1 MGSGGRGLRVAI
13 ATLCAISL
21 AAFCASAQA
30 GTARP
35 AEQFRKTVQPIL
47 SQYCYDCHADGAN
60 KGKVAFDEF
69 KSDQDLLSDTELW
82 WKVLKNV
89 RAGIMP
95 PRKHPQPT
103 DSEKR
108 ELYDWIKYGAFGLD
122 PADPDPGRV
131 TLRRLNRVEYRNTI
145 RDLMGVDFNTTDEFP
160 PDDTGYGFDTIGDV
174 LQVSPMLLE
183 KYMQAAEKIVN
194 EAVPTVP
201 RSIADIQLSGSDFRQ
216 PGGGANGARLS
227 FYRESNVGAK
237 FTARHPGKYHL
248 TLNMVIRGSF
258 DFDPGECEATFT
270 VDGAEQW
277 HQHLKWENG
286 KKLLVEFDR
295 DWQPGEHRFGF
306 EVRPLKEM
314 PKEPHIGLN
323 TAVPT
328 TVDLQVVSLDIQG
341 PLEKQYWA
349 KTKNFDRFFP
359 QEDVPADPVERK
371 AYARQVLAA
380 FAKKAFRRPADDHV
394 LDRLVAICDATASQP
409 GKTFFDG
416 AKEAMVAVLS
426 SPRFVFRVE
435 KAEPGASG
443 ATVPL
448 DEYSLASRLSYFLWS
463 TMPDDELMSLADHH
477 ELRAHLADELKR
489 MLKDPRS
496 QQLVSNFTGQWLELR
511 DVDGININ
519 VFRVLRQDYQ
529 PLIHPTGPAAPP
541 AARQEVASAGG
552 SGAGTGAGA
561 GAGVGLSRR
570 FAALGPDFR
579 IGKNG
584 AGSGPLFK
592 LFGVQFQLDSN
603 LRRALREEPEMLFGE
618 IMGNDESVAELLATH
633 HTYLNEKLAA
643 LYKIDGVTGTDMRR
657 VDLPKNSPR
666 GGLLT
671 MGAVLIVT
679 SNPTRTSPVKRGQFI
694 LDNLL
699 GMPTPPP
706 PAAVPAL
713 EASERN
719 SAQTLSFRQVLE
731 IHRSEPL
738 CSSCHGRL
746 DPLGLSLENFDAIG
760 MWRDKE
766 RGLPIDASGQLL
778 TGETFHD
785 ANDIKNILI
794 KNHLTD
800 FYRCLTEKMLTYA
813 LGRGMEAS
821 DVETVDQIVERLQH
835 ENGRFSALLNG
846 IVDSSAFQRRRSDK
860 QRMAGAFGPAAEPQ
874 TGNLSP
880 VQP

>member
-1 MGSGGRGLRVAI
+1 MGI
-13 ATLCAISL
+13 AS
-21 AAFCASAQA
+21 FCASAWA
-30 GTARP
+30 GTDRP

-47 SQYCYDCHADGAN
+47 SQYCFDCHADGSN

-69 KSDQDLLSDTELW
+69 KSDQDLLGDTELW

-95 PRKHPQPT
+95 PQKHPQPT

-108 ELYDWIKYGAFGLD
+108 ELVNWIKYGAFALD
-122 PADPDPGRV
+122 PAAPDPGRV

-145 RDLMGVDFNTTDEFP
+145 RDLMGVDFNTTEEFP

-174 LQVSPMLLE
+174 LNVSPMLLE

-194 EAVPTVP
+194 EAVPTVA
-201 RSIADIQLSGSDFRQ
+201 RSIADLQLYGNDFR
-216 PGGGANGARLS
+216 GGGANGAKLS
-227 FYRESNVGAK
+227 FYRESNVAAK
-237 FTARHPGKYHL
+237 FTARRPGSYHL
-248 TLNMVIRGSF
+248 TLNMVVRGSF
-258 DFDPGECEATFT
+258 DFDPGECDAAFT

-277 HQHLKWENG
+277 HEHLKWESG
-286 KKLLVEFDR
+286 KKLQIDFDR
-295 DWQPGEHRFGF
+295 NWQPGEHRFAF
-306 EVRPLKEM
+306 EIHPLKEI
-314 PKEPHIGLN
+314 PKEPHIGPN

-341 PLEKQYWA
+341 PMEKQYWA
-349 KTKNFDRFFP
+349 ETKNFDRYFP
-359 QEDVPADPVERK
+359 REEVPADPVERK
-371 AYARQVLAA
+371 TYARQVIAA

-394 LDRLVAICDATASQP
+394 LGRLVEIYESTASQS

-416 AKEAMVAVLS
+416 VKEAMVAVLS

-435 KAEPGASG
+435 KPEPGASG
-443 ATVPL
+443 STVPL

-477 ELRAHLADELKR
+477 ALRAHLNEQLKR

-496 QQLVSNFTGQWLELR
+496 QELVSNFTGQWLELR
-511 DVDGININ
+511 DVEGININ
-519 VFRVLRQDYQ
+519 VFRVLRQDNQ
-529 PLIHPTGPAAPP
+529 PLIHPTGPAATQP
-541 AARQEVASAGG
+541 ARQVIASAG
-552 SGAGTGAGA
+552 SGTGAAAGGGA
-561 GAGVGLSRR
+561 AAGVGVGTGRR
-570 FAALGPDFR
+570 DFGLGASFR

-603 LRRALREEPEMLFGE
+603 LRRALREEPEMLFAE
-618 IMGNDESVAELLATH
+618 IMRNDESIAQLLDTD

-643 LYKIDGVTGTDMRR
+643 LYKVDGVAGPDMRR
-657 VDLPKNSPR
+657 VDLPKESPR

-694 LDNLL
+694 LDNML

-719 SAQTLSFRQVLE
+719 SAKTLSFRQVLE

-738 CSSCHGRL
+738 CASCHGRL

-766 RGLPIDASGQLL
+766 RGLPIDAAGQLL
-778 TGETFHD
+778 TGESFHD
-785 ANDIKNILI
+785 AHDVKGILI
-794 KNHLTD
+794 KNHLPD

-813 LGRGMEAS
+813 LGRGMEAY

-835 ENGRFSALLNG
+835 ENGRFSALIEG
-846 IVDSSAFQRRRSDK
+846 IVDSAAFQRRRNAKD
-860 QRMAGAFGPAAEPQ
+860 RMAGAVGPVAAEPQ

-880 VQP
+880 N

>member
-1 MGSGGRGLRVAI
+1 MGNGGANLSPRLAVGVAI
-13 ATLCAISL
+13 AIASCCAP
-21 AAFCASAQA
+21 AWA

-47 SQYCYDCHADGAN
+47 SQYCSDCHFDGAD

-95 PRKHPQPT
+95 PRKHPRPT
-103 DSEKR
+103 DSEQR
-108 ELYDWIKYGAFGLD
+108 ELFDWIKYGAFGLD
-122 PADPDPGRV
+122 PAAPDPGRV

-145 RDLMGVDFNTTDEFP
+145 RDLMGVDFNTTEEFP

-194 EAVPTVP
+194 EAVPTVA
-201 RSIADIQLSGSDFRQ
+201 RSIADVQLSGSSFRQ
-216 PGGGANGARLS
+216 PGGGANGNKLS
-227 FYRESNVGAK
+227 FYRESNVDAK
-237 FTARHPGKYHL
+237 FAARHPGTYHL
-248 TLNMVIRGSF
+248 TLSMIVRGSF
-258 DFDPGECEATFT
+258 DFDPGECEATFM
-270 VDGAEQW
+270 VDGAQQW
-277 HQHLKWENG
+277 QQHLKWENG
-286 KKLLVEFDR
+286 KKLQVEFDR
-295 DWQPGEHRFGF
+295 NWQPGEHHFGLAI
-306 EVRPLKEM
+306 RPLKEM
-314 PKEPHIGLN
+314 PKEPHIGPN

-341 PLEKQYWA
+341 PMEKQFWA

-359 QEDVPADPVERK
+359 QEDVPADPAGRK
-371 AYARQVLAA
+371 AYARQVIAA
-380 FAKKAFRRPADDHV
+380 FARRAFRRPVEDHV
-394 LDRLVAICDATASQP
+394 LDRLVEIYESTANQS
-409 GKTFFDG
+409 GKSFFDG
-416 AKEAMVAVLS
+416 VKEAMVAVLS

-435 KAEPGASG
+435 KLEPGASG
-443 ATVPL
+443 PTVPL

-463 TMPDDELMSLADHH
+463 TMPDDELTSLADHH
-477 ELRAHLADELKR
+477 ALRAHLAGQLKR
-489 MLKDPRS
+489 MMKDPRS
-496 QQLVSNFTGQWLELR
+496 QELVSNFTGQWLELR
-511 DVDGININ
+511 DVEGININ
-519 VFRVLRQDYQ
+519 VFRVLRQDNL
-529 PLIHPTGPAAPP
+529 PLIHPATQPAKQEI
-541 AARQEVASAGG
+541 AAASTG
-552 SGAGTGAGA
+552 SGAGATAGA
-561 GAGVGLSRR
+561 GAGMGVGTGRRDFGLGSR
-570 FAALGPDFR
+570 FR

-592 LFGVQFQLDSN
+592 LFGVQFQLDSS
-603 LRRALREEPEMLFGE
+603 LRRALREEPEMLFAE
-618 IMGNDESVAELLATH
+618 IMRNDESVAELLDAH

-643 LYKIDGVTGTDMRR
+643 LYNIDGVTGPDMRR
-657 VDLPKNSPR
+657 VDLPKDSPR

-694 LDNLL
+694 LENLL

-706 PAAVPAL
+706 PATIPPL

-719 SAQTLSFRQVLE
+719 AAQTLSFRQVLE
-731 IHRSEPL
+731 IHRSQPL

-746 DPLGLSLENFDAIG
+746 DPLGLSLEHFDAIG

-785 ANDIKNILI
+785 AHDIKNILI

-813 LGRGMEAS
+813 LGRGMEWY

-835 ENGRFSALLNG
+835 ENGRFSALIDG
-846 IVDSSAFQRRRSDK
+846 IVDSSAFQRRRNAKD
-860 QRMAGAFGPAAEPQ
+860 RMAGAVGPAAAEPQ

-880 VQP
+880 N

>member
-1 MGSGGRGLRVAI
+1 MVIAI
-13 ATLCAISL
+13 AAL
-21 AAFCASAQA
+21 CASAQA
-30 GTARP
+30 ASVRP
-35 AEQFRKTVQPIL
+35 AEQFRKSIQPIL
-47 SQYCYDCHADGAN
+47 SQYCFDCHADGTN

-69 KSDQDLLSDTELW
+69 KSDQDLLNATELW

-108 ELYDWIKYGAFGLD
+108 ELADWIKYGAFGLD
-122 PADPDPGRV
+122 PAAPDPGRV

-145 RDLMGVDFNTTDEFP
+145 RDLMGVDFNTTEEFP

-183 KYMQAAEKIVN
+183 KYMQAAEKIVAD
-194 EAVPTVP
+194 AVPSIP
-201 RSIADIQLSGSDFRQ
+201 RSIADTQVPGSDFRQ
-216 PGGGANGARLS
+216 KGGGANGARLS
-227 FYRESNVGAK
+227 FYHDADVNATY
-237 FTARHPGKYHL
+237 TARHPGHYHL
-248 TLNMVIRGSF
+248 ALNMVIRGSF

-277 HQHLKWENG
+277 HDHLKWENG
-286 KKLLVEFDR
+286 KKLLIEFDR
-295 DWQPGEHRFGF
+295 DWQPGEHRFGLQIHA
-306 EVRPLKEM
+306 LKEV
-314 PKEPHIGLN
+314 PKEPHIGPN
-323 TAVPT
+323 TAVAT
-328 TVDLQVVSLDIQG
+328 TVDLQVVAVDIQG

-359 QEDVPADPVERK
+359 REDVPADPAERK
-371 AYARQVLAA
+371 AYAREVLAA
-380 FAKKAFRRPADDHV
+380 FAKKAFRRPADERV
-394 LDRLVAICDATASQP
+394 LDRLVEICEATASQP

-416 AKEAMVAVLS
+416 AKEAMVAVLA

-435 KAEPGASG
+435 RPEPGATG

-463 TMPDDELMSLADHH
+463 TMPDDELTALSDHH
-477 ELRAHLADELKR
+477 QLRAHLDDQVKR

-496 QQLVSNFTGQWLELR
+496 HELVSNFTGQWLELR
-511 DVDGININ
+511 DVEGININ
-519 VFRVLRQDYQ
+519 VFRVLRQDNK
-529 PLIHPTGPAAPP
+529 PLIHPTGPAATQP
-541 AARQEVASAGG
+541 ARPEVASAAGG
-552 SGAGTGAGA
+552 GAA
-561 GAGVGLSRR
+561 GAGVNGGVRD
-570 FAALGPDFR
+570 FGLGPDFR
-579 IGKNG
+579 IKKNG

-592 LFGVQFQLDSN
+592 LFGVQFLLDSS
-603 LRRALREEPEMLFGE
+603 LRRALREEPELLFAE
-618 IMGNDESVAELLATH
+618 IMRNDESVTQLLDAD

-643 LYKIDGVTGTDMRR
+643 LYKIDGVTGPDMRR
-657 VDLPKNSPR
+657 VDLPKDSPR

-671 MGAVLIVT
+671 MGSVLIVT

-694 LDNLL
+694 LDNIL
-699 GMPTPPP
+699 GMPSPPP

-731 IHRSEPL
+731 IHRTQPL
-738 CSSCHGRL
+738 CSSCHARM
-746 DPLGLSLENFDAIG
+746 DPLGLSLENFNAIG

-778 TGETFHD
+778 SGETFHD
-785 ANDIKNILI
+785 ATDIKHILI
-794 KNHLTD
+794 KHHLDD
-800 FYRCLTEKMLTYA
+800 FYRCLAEKMMTYA
-813 LGRGMEAS
+813 IGRGMEAS
-821 DVETVDQIVERLQH
+821 DVETIDQIVERMKH
-835 ENGRFSALLNG
+835 ENGRFSALLSG
-846 IVDSSAFQRRRSDK
+846 IVDSAAFQRRRNTKD
-860 QRMAGAFGPAAEPQ
+860 RMAAAAPAGPAASEAP
-874 TGNLSP
+874 TANLSP